1 MRQHSSVFCHQDPVC
16 HGYINLALP
25 KKCLFVFCCILLR
38 NATWICAVRLTEQLA
53 DKVWH
58 SRTTKAQS
66 VLGRRGQSEATDHQR
81 GKKKDK
87 LLSHLSSL
95 QFHPLFSAMAWFKAT
110 VWEWAFAAHNNVII
124 WFAAREWAR
133 RVVAYVPTPAMW
145 NCCAKIHR
153 GAVYCGTAHSS
164 HCFCALNDRLGHNG
178 IKMDTLCQCDMHA
191 DWKFT
196 GPEVRTE
203 TKWK

>member
-1 MRQHSSVFCHQDPVC
+1 MPHEFVRYALLSNWQIRFGTPEPQRHNLSSVVEVKARPQ
-16 HGYINLALP
+16 
-25 KKCLFVFCCILLR
+25 
-38 NATWICAVRLTEQLA
+38 
-53 DKVWH
+53 
-58 SRTTKAQS
+58 TT
-66 VLGRRGQSEATDHQR
+66 REE
-81 GKKKDK
+81 KKKDK